1 MSNKKLA
8 ILGVIAVCMVIWAV
22 VQSKISNKSLTAP
35 SGPTYLI
42 QGLNPDDI
50 GNIVLGTGENEVT
63 LKRQSG
69 RFVVA
74 DKDNYPAETKQ
85 INDLLTKCLDIKTS
99 QFITDNRENHEA
111 LGLIEKEARNVVKFL
126 KPDSSM
132 LTGVIVGKSKEEGQ
146 GSYIRLA
153 NSDEVYVAT
162 ETPWIRSKAID
173 YINQELVSAEREN
186 IESIT
191 VNIPDGGYTLKRKEN
206 SEDLLLENI
215 PADKKLKDS
224 DSKSVF
230 NALTDL
236 KFTDVKKKSSA
247 SDELTF
253 DKQYVCRLADSTVYI
268 VSIAQKDEK
277 TYITCQSE
285 FTDTTPVPRPTQDE
299 SEEELKKKEAK
310 FLARDSAKEFTAKH
324 KDWIYEIADWKAKN
338 LTKKLS
344 DLLED
349 KPKTEERAEDEPRGI
364 EQDEKGTEST
374 QKSAEPNE
382 AKAEP

>member
-1 MSNKKLA
+1 MSNKKLVILA
-8 ILGVIAVCMVIWAV
+8 IIAVCMVIWAV

-35 SGPTYLI
+35 SEPTYLI

-69 RFVVA
+69 RFIVVN
-74 DKDNYPAETKQ
+74 KDNYPAEIET
-85 INDLLTKCLDIKTS
+85 INDLITKCLDIKTT
-99 QFITDNRENHEA
+99 QFITDNVENHEA
-111 LGLIEKEARNVVKFL
+111 LGITEKDARNVVKFL
-126 KPDSSM
+126 RPDESL
-132 LTGVIVGKSKEEGQ
+132 LTGVIVGKNKEEGQ
-146 GSYIRLA
+146 GGYVRLA
-153 NSDEVYVAT
+153 ISEEVYVAT
-162 ETPWIRSKAID
+162 ELPWIRSNAID
-173 YINQELVSAEREN
+173 YINQELITAERKD

-191 VNIPDGGYTLKRKEN
+191 VNIPDGGYTLKRKAD
-206 SEDLLLENI
+206 SDDLILDNI

-310 FLARDSAKEFTAKH
+310 LLARDSAKEFAAKH

-349 KPKTEERAEDEPRGI
+349 KPVPEEKAEEKSEQTE
-364 EQDEKGTEST
+364 QEKKETEAM
-374 QKSAEPNE
+374 QQPAEPN
-382 AKAEP
+382 AVKAEP